1 MALSGW
7 QLVMQQ
13 GPRTGQAFDLNK
25 PVMTIG
31 REANNDIVVEDAQ
44 VSRHHVR
51 LTQQGAGYVV
61 EDLGSTNGTFLNGQR
76 VFGVR
81 PLNGGDTLGVGD
93 TIVFRVMG
101 VAGAGETVVAH
112 QQPQPA
118 TLSYGAPPP
127 PPEPGYGAPPPPP
140 PPPPPQKGSRTWVWA
155 CGCLVLLCIVCG
167 GISTYLYFNP
177 TVLNPILKMLGIDMT
192 LQ

>member
-13 GPRTGQAFDLNK
+13 GPRAGQAFDLNK
-25 PVMTIG
+25 PDMTIG
-31 REANNDIVVEDAQ
+31 REANNDIVVEDPQ

-51 LTQQGAGYVV
+51 LTQQGAGYVA

-101 VAGAGETVVAH
+101 VAGAGETVVAR

-127 PPEPGYGAPPPPP
+127 PPEPGYGAPPPP

>member
-13 GPRTGQAFDLNK
+13 GPRAGQAFDLNK

-31 REANNDIVVEDAQ
+31 REANNDIVVEDSQ

-51 LTQQGAGYVV
+51 LTQQGAGYVA

-81 PLNGGDTLGVGD
+81 PLNGGDILGLGD
-93 TIVFRVMG
+93 SVVLRVI
-101 VAGAGETVVAH
+101 A
-112 QQPQPA
+112 
-118 TLSYGAPPP
+118 S
-127 PPEPGYGAPPPPP
+127 
-140 PPPPPQKGSRTWVWA
+140 
-155 CGCLVLLCIVCG
+155 
-167 GISTYLYFNP
+167 
-177 TVLNPILKMLGIDMT
+177 
-192 LQ
+192 

>member
-13 GPRTGQAFDLNK
+13 GPRAGQAFDLNK
-25 PVMTIG
+25 PDMTIG
-31 REANNDIVVEDAQ
+31 REANNDIVVEDPQ

-51 LTQQGAGYVV
+51 LTQQGAGYVA

-101 VAGAGETVVAH
+101 VAGAGETVVAR

-127 PPEPGYGAPPPPP
+127 PPEPGYGAPPP